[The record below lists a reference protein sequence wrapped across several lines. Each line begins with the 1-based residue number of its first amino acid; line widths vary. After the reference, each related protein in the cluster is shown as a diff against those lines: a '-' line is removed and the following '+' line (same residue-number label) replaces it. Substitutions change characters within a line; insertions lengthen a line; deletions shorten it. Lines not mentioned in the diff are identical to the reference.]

1 MFKKFRIFEIG
12 RNSNFLLRI
21 FVLSVPSA
29 VVLLILALSNFLS
42 PLSAT
47 LSYGAI
53 VIFNMFLLLPISIE
67 LQKLKR
73 YINSLGE
80 EEFNQDIF
88 LSENEVK
95 EIAEAAKSMHQT
107 FQAKA
112 DALKAKAVS
121 DTAVLD
127 TLPDPILMM
136 ERTGNILEA
145 NSSSKI
151 LLGDRIVGKN
161 TEEIFKSDR
170 MIEAL
175 SKVIKEKSDSESV
188 AFYMPEPINKKI
200 YAHIKRLP
208 WTPISRAFAVIS
220 LYDLTKAIKL
230 EKMQSDFV
238 ANASHE
244 LRTPLAVITGFI
256 ETLQTTAKDDPDAR
270 DQFLKIMAG
279 QASFMS
285 SLIENLLS
293 LSKIELSQD
302 EPLKDKVDV
311 LKIVQEV
318 VNALKLKADSQNM
331 KIVVNSPQK
340 ISKIIADSGQIKQ
353 LIQNLTDNAIKYG
366 LKNSEITLSIKKVEK
381 IPASKSMRVSKG
393 KAVVVSINN
402 KGPKISPDKLARLT
416 ERFYR
421 LQEHKNLGIKGT
433 GLGLSIAKQI
443 VLHHRGNITVS
454 STTRNGTTFSVYL
467 PLDPR

>member
-1 MFKKFRIFEIG
+1 MFKKFRFFEIDQ
-12 RNSNFLLRI
+12 NSNFVLRI
-21 FVLSVPSA
+21 FALSLPSA
-29 VVLLILALSNFLS
+29 IVLLILACSNFLS

-47 LSYGAI
+47 LSFGAI
-53 VIFNMFLLLPISIE
+53 MVFNMFFLLPIPLE
-67 LQKLKR
+67 LQKLKK
-73 YINSLGE
+73 YINSLEKE
-80 EEFNQDIF
+80 EASQDIH

-95 EIAEAAKSMHQT
+95 EIAEAAKIMHQAFRSKT
-107 FQAKA
+107 

-127 TLPDPILMM
+127 TLPDPILMI
-136 ERTGNILEA
+136 ERSGNILEA
-145 NSSSKI
+145 NNSAKI
-151 LLGDRIVGKN
+151 LFGDSIIGKN
-161 TEEIFKSDR
+161 AEDIFQSD
-170 MIEAL
+170 AL
-175 SKVIKEKSDSESV
+175 AALISKVLKEESDSESM
-188 AFYMPEPINKKI
+188 AFQMTAPLNKKI

-208 WTPISRAFAVIS
+208 WSPISRAVAVIS

-270 DQFLKIMAG
+270 EQFLKIMAG

-285 SLIENLLS
+285 ALIENLLS

-302 EPLKDKVDV
+302 EPLKDKADV
-311 LKIVQEV
+311 LKIISEV
-318 VNALKLKADSQNM
+318 VNALKLKAENQNM
-331 KIVVNSPQK
+331 KIVVEAPK
-340 ISKIIADSGQIKQ
+340 RISKIMADAGQIKQ

-366 LKNSEITLSIKKVEK
+366 LKNSDITISVKTAEK
-381 IPASKSMRVSKG
+381 IPASKSIAVSKG
-393 KAVVVSINN
+393 KAVVISINN
-402 KGPKISPDKLARLT
+402 KGPKISSDQLSRLT

-443 VLHHRGNITVS
+443 VLHHKGNITVS
-454 STTRNGTTFSVYL
+454 STTRNGTTFTVYL
-467 PLDPR
+467 PLDSK